1 MRYQKELSVAAIA
14 IVILLMIFKPSVLGI
29 VYNNVL
35 GKLFLVACIVFLTLK
50 HTIAGLLGVV
60 FIAVIAS
67 NSVFEGVEN
76 KEDGSDGSDGSDG
89 KGTKGAKDAKDGKD
103 KKELEKEASTTPP
116 AGTHPAGAD
125 AASLAAAVMKQMS
138 APAS

>member
-1 MRYQKELSVAAIA
+1 MAFSNQKEVSIA
-14 IVILLMIFKPSVLGI
+14 IIVIVVLIMVFKPSILGI
-29 VYNNVL
+29 MYNNIL

-76 KEDGSDGSDGSDG
+76 KKEENPAAVVKTEEPKENEGSSDDS
-89 KGTKGAKDAKDGKD
+89 
-103 KKELEKEASTTPP
+103 S
-116 AGTHPAGAD
+116 
-125 AASLAAAVMKQMS
+125 SQNVNLAAAQ
-138 APAS
+138 AALNALQ

>member
-67 NSVFEGVEN
+67 NSVFEGIENEN
-76 KEDGSDGSDGSDG
+76 KEDG
-89 KGTKGAKDAKDGKD
+89 KD
-103 KKELEKEASTTPP
+103 KKDKKKTGGTTDTAAAATDDATAP
-116 AGTHPAGAD
+116 AAAVHPAGAD
-125 AASLAAAVMKQMS
+125 AASLAAAVMKQMA
-138 APAS
+138 APTSTPPA

>member
-67 NSVFEGVEN
+67 NSVFEGIEN
-76 KEDGSDGSDGSDG
+76 EKDKNKKDETAQTAETVGARVHVDASGSSASDWRR
-89 KGTKGAKDAKDGKD
+89 GKD
-103 KKELEKEASTTPP
+103 VQ
-116 AGTHPAGAD
+116 GGG
-125 AASLAAAVMKQMS
+125 
-138 APAS
+138 

>member
-1 MRYQKELSVAAIA
+1 MRYQKELSIAAIA

-67 NSVFEGVEN
+67 NSVFEGIENEN
-76 KEDGSDGSDGSDG
+76 KEDG
-89 KGTKGAKDAKDGKD
+89 KD
-103 KKELEKEASTTPP
+103 KKDKKSTGSTDTADAADDAALP
-116 AGTHPAGAD
+116 AATHPAGAD
-125 AASLAAAVMKQMS
+125 AASLAAAVMKQMA

>member
-1 MRYQKELSVAAIA
+1 MIYQKEISIAAITV
-14 IVILLMIFKPSVLGI
+14 VILLMVFKPSVLGI

-67 NSVFEGVEN
+67 NSVFEGIDGTANPPSKSESSGGSSDKKDE
-76 KEDGSDGSDGSDG
+76 KE
-89 KGTKGAKDAKDGKD
+89 KD
-103 KKELEKEASTTPP
+103 KKDEKDKE
-116 AGTHPAGAD
+116 
-125 AASLAAAVMKQMS
+125 
-138 APAS
+138 PASQADIASAALKALSAA

>member
-67 NSVFEGVEN
+67 NSVFEGIENEDKNAQKDEN
-76 KEDGSDGSDGSDG
+76 K
-89 KGTKGAKDAKDGKD
+89 KDENKKDENKKD
-103 KKELEKEASTTPP
+103 KTDIPAVAVAAPETPP
-116 AGTHPAGAD
+116 VGAD
-125 AASLAAAVMKQMS
+125 AASLAAAVMKQMT
-138 APAS
+138 ATPTA

>member
-1 MRYQKELSVAAIA
+1 MIYINQIKMIYQKEISIAAITVA
-14 IVILLMIFKPSVLGI
+14 ILLMVFKPSVLGI

-67 NSVFEGVEN
+67 NSVFEGIDGTAGSN
-76 KEDGSDGSDGSDG
+76 GSDA
-89 KGTKGAKDAKDGKD
+89 AKPAAAAPAAAAADAADADADAEKNNEKD
-103 KKELEKEASTTPP
+103 KK
-116 AGTHPAGAD
+116 
-125 AASLAAAVMKQMS
+125 
-138 APAS
+138 PASQVDIASAALKALSAS

>member
-1 MRYQKELSVAAIA
+1 MAFSNQREVSIA
-14 IVILLMIFKPSVLGI
+14 IIVIVVLIMVFKPSILGI
-29 VYNNVL
+29 MYNNIL

-76 KEDGSDGSDGSDG
+76 KEE
-89 KGTKGAKDAKDGKD
+89 
-103 KKELEKEASTTPP
+103 KKEAPAAAIIKEGPMENEKESASPNVN
-116 AGTHPAGAD
+116 
-125 AASLAAAVMKQMS
+125 LAAAQ
-138 APAS
+138 AALNALQ

>member
-1 MRYQKELSVAAIA
+1 MAFSNQKEVSIA
-14 IVILLMIFKPSVLGI
+14 IIVVVVLIMVFKPSILGI
-29 VYNNVL
+29 MYNNIL

-76 KEDGSDGSDGSDG
+76 KE
-89 KGTKGAKDAKDGKD
+89 K
-103 KKELEKEASTTPP
+103 EKEKEEPP
-116 AGTHPAGAD
+116 AATTTTTSPTKEQEPMENENVN
-125 AASLAAAVMKQMS
+125 LAAAQAALNALK
-138 APAS
+138 

>member
-1 MRYQKELSVAAIA
+1 
-14 IVILLMIFKPSVLGI
+14 LGI

-67 NSVFEGVEN
+67 NSMFEGI
-76 KEDGSDGSDGSDG
+76 DG
-89 KGTKGAKDAKDGKD
+89 TTNPP
-103 KKELEKEASTTPP
+103 EASKP
-116 AGTHPAGAD
+116 AAD
-125 AASLAAAVMKQMS
+125 AAATTATADADDKKKEKPPATSQVDVASAALKALSSQ
-138 APAS
+138 

>member
-1 MRYQKELSVAAIA
+1 MAFSNQKEVSIAIIV
-14 IVILLMIFKPSVLGI
+14 IVILIMVFKPSILGI
-29 VYNNVL
+29 MYNNIL

-76 KEDGSDGSDGSDG
+76 KEN
-89 KGTKGAKDAKDGKD
+89 
-103 KKELEKEASTTPP
+103 EKEKEKTQDP
-116 AGTHPAGAD
+116 
-125 AASLAAAVMKQMS
+125 AAVVKTEEPMENESSSKNVNFAGLEAAVQTLTQ
-138 APAS
+138 

>member
-67 NSVFEGVEN
+67 NSVFEGIENEDKNAQKDEN
-76 KEDGSDGSDGSDG
+76 K
-89 KGTKGAKDAKDGKD
+89 KDENKKD
-103 KKELEKEASTTPP
+103 KTDIPAVAVAAPETPP
-116 AGTHPAGAD
+116 VGAD
-125 AASLAAAVMKQMS
+125 AASLAAAVMKQMT
-138 APAS
+138 ATPTA

>member
-1 MRYQKELSVAAIA
+1 MAFSNQKEVSIA
-14 IVILLMIFKPSVLGI
+14 IIVIVVLIMVFKPSILGI
-29 VYNNVL
+29 MYNNIL

-76 KEDGSDGSDGSDG
+76 KE
-89 KGTKGAKDAKDGKD
+89 KEEEENPAAAVVKPEGT
-103 KKELEKEASTTPP
+103 TTTEPME
-116 AGTHPAGAD
+116 TNVN
-125 AASLAAAVMKQMS
+125 LAAAEAALQALK
-138 APAS
+138 

>member
-1 MRYQKELSVAAIA
+1 MAFSNQKEVSIA
-14 IVILLMIFKPSVLGI
+14 IIVIVVLIMVFKPSILGI
-29 VYNNVL
+29 MYNNIL

-76 KEDGSDGSDGSDG
+76 KEEEKKDESPAANVNVTETMEGSEGGSKQDVN
-89 KGTKGAKDAKDGKD
+89 
-103 KKELEKEASTTPP
+103 
-116 AGTHPAGAD
+116 
-125 AASLAAAVMKQMS
+125 LAAAQAALNALKQ
-138 APAS
+138 

>member
-1 MRYQKELSVAAIA
+1 MAFSNQKEVSIAIIV
-14 IVILLMIFKPSVLGI
+14 IVILIMVFKPSILGI
-29 VYNNVL
+29 MYNNIL

-76 KEDGSDGSDGSDG
+76 KEN
-89 KGTKGAKDAKDGKD
+89 
-103 KKELEKEASTTPP
+103 EKEKEKPEDP
-116 AGTHPAGAD
+116 
-125 AASLAAAVMKQMS
+125 AAVVKTEEPMENESSSKNVNFAGVEAALNALKQ
-138 APAS
+138 

>member
-1 MRYQKELSVAAIA
+1 
-14 IVILLMIFKPSVLGI
+14 MIFKPSVLGI

-67 NSVFEGVEN
+67 NSVFEGIENEDKNAQKDEN
-76 KEDGSDGSDGSDG
+76 K
-89 KGTKGAKDAKDGKD
+89 KDENKKD
-103 KKELEKEASTTPP
+103 KTDIPAVAVAAPETPP
-116 AGTHPAGAD
+116 VGAD
-125 AASLAAAVMKQMS
+125 AASLAAAVMKQMT
-138 APAS
+138 ATPTA